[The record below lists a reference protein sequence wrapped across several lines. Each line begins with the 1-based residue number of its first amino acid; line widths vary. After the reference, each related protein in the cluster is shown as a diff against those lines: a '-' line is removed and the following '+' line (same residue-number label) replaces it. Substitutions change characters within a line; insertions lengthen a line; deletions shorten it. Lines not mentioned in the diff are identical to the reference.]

1 MEGVLWKWTNY
12 WNGWQ
17 PRWFILDKGILTY
30 YKSQDEVNQGCK
42 GSVKVSACEI
52 VVHPTDN
59 RRLDLVIPSEQH
71 FYLRAATPPERQQWL
86 VALGSSKAA
95 TAAAAGIGHHP
106 AQPSRSGAA
115 GAGGGD
121 PEGGLRAKK
130 AELRLYCDLLMQ
142 QVHTIKMSPSANG
155 SSEEAAK
162 ASEAADLLRATC
174 DTFITTLEECMRM
187 ADANFTY
194 ELPHQE
200 VRDSALPHEAP
211 PPVAPVVP
219 KSLQNSHPSS
229 RRRRKSNSVSSS
241 SGTAST
247 TAALDGGGR
256 LSRGLR
262 PDLSLDAQLN
272 SAGSLS
278 AAGSASS
285 GASASVS
292 SQSSAPGIRE
302 PAQSASVSCQPP
314 GDTAA
319 ADNYCRDSTS
329 NEPVA
334 TTPRQPSP
342 VVANGSLVG
351 PSGGHRPRTFFSA
364 MEHSFTDLASSTAGI
379 PTEQFLQ
386 SCRSVLVVF
395 DVLGSTAFVPVKMD
409 IQGNIGKLQ
418 ARFDS
423 DPARFAVLLDMI
435 QQEVDAGS
443 CASRNSATDALLWLT
458 RALAFIHAFLEQI
471 HAGNPVLA
479 DCASAAYNGTLK
491 CHHGWVVRSIFAV
504 ALRAMPE
511 LELFIETMAP
521 SPEDFEH
528 PEYRAQLFADC
539 GHYLAALRDVL
550 DTVNNFYIEN
560 DLEPPVQRL

>member
-52 VVHPTDN
+52 VVHPTDS

-71 FYLRAATPPERQQWL
+71 FYLRAPTPSERQQWL

-95 TAAAAGIGHHP
+95 TAAAAGGH
-106 AQPSRSGAA
+106 ATQPPRL
-115 GAGGGD
+115 GGGD
-121 PEGGLRAKK
+121 PEGSLRAKK

-142 QVHTIKMSPSANG
+142 QVHTIKTSTGASG
-155 SSEEAAK
+155 DEAAK

-174 DTFITTLEECMRM
+174 DTFIATLEDCMRL

-219 KSLQNSHPSS
+219 KSLQSAHPSSS
-229 RRRRKSNSVSSS
+229 RRRRKSNSISSS
-241 SGTAST
+241 SGASSSVISTLDRHQRAQRVDPSMDSALCSASAPPSSATSPTGCAST
-247 TAALDGGGR
+247 
-256 LSRGLR
+256 
-262 PDLSLDAQLN
+262 
-272 SAGSLS
+272 
-278 AAGSASS
+278 SS
-285 GASASVS
+285 PSSVS
-292 SQSSAPGIRE
+292 SSHVL
-302 PAQSASVSCQPP
+302 PANSVPLP
-314 GDTAA
+314 NGAE
-319 ADNYCRDSTS
+319 STS
-329 NEPVA
+329 HTELLPTTTINPPVFSA
-334 TTPRQPSP
+334 KQPSP
-342 VVANGSLVG
+342 VVNGSLLSH
-351 PSGGHRPRTFFSA
+351 PSQPRTFFSV
-364 MEHSFTDLASSTAGI
+364 MEHSFIDLTSSASI
-379 PTEQFLQ
+379 PTEPFLD
-386 SCRSVLVVF
+386 SCRSILSVF

-418 ARFDS
+418 AKFDV
-423 DPARFAVLLDMI
+423 DPPHFNLLLNI
-435 QQEVDAGS
+435 VQQEVDTGTNS
-443 CASRNSATDALLWLT
+443 NRNSATDALLWLA

-471 HAGNPVLA
+471 HSGNPVLT
-479 DCASAAYNGTLK
+479 DCASVAYGATLK

-511 LELFIETMAP
+511 LEPFLEAMAP

-528 PEYRAQLFADC
+528 PEYRRQLFTDC
-539 GHYLAALRDVL
+539 GAYLLALKRVL
-550 DTVNNFYIEN
+550 DTLNNFYVEN
-560 DLEPPVQRL
+560 ELEPPVQRP

>member
-52 VVHPTDN
+52 VVHPTDS

-71 FYLRAATPPERQQWL
+71 FYLRAASPPERQQWL

-95 TAAAAGIGHHP
+95 TVGHHP
-106 AQPSRSGAA
+106 AQPSRASGPG
-115 GAGGGD
+115 GAGGD

-142 QVHTIKMSPSANG
+142 QVHTIKMSAGG
-155 SSEEAAK
+155 SSEEEAAK

-174 DTFITTLEECMRM
+174 DTFIGTLEECMRM

-219 KSLQNSHPSS
+219 KSLQNAHPSS
-229 RRRRKSNSVSSS
+229 RRRRRSNPV
-241 SGTAST
+241 AV
-247 TAALDGGGR
+247 DGGAR
-256 LSRGLR
+256 RALR
-262 PDLSLDAQLN
+262 PDLSLDAHLS
-272 SAGSLS
+272 SAGSPS
-278 AAGSASS
+278 AAGATSS
-285 GASASVS
+285 DA
-292 SQSSAPGIRE
+292 
-302 PAQSASVSCQPP
+302 PP
-314 GDTAA
+314 GVGQLVQAASMSSPPGGAEA
-319 ADNYCRDSTS
+319 ADNCAESVS
-329 NEPVA
+329 NEPA
-334 TTPRQPSP
+334 ASAPKHPSP
-342 VVANGSLVG
+342 AVANGSLVT
-351 PSGGHRPRTFFSA
+351 SSHRPRTFFSA
-364 MEHSFTDLASSTAGI
+364 MEHSFTDVASSATNNI

-386 SCRSVLVVF
+386 SCRSILAVF
-395 DVLGSTAFVPVKMD
+395 DVLNSTAFVPVKMD

-423 DPARFAVLLDMI
+423 DPVRFAALLDMV

-443 CASRNSATDALLWLT
+443 CSARNSATDALLWLA

-471 HAGNPVLA
+471 HVGNTVLS
-479 DCASAAYNGTLK
+479 DCASAAYNVTLK

-504 ALRAMPE
+504 ALRAMPD
-511 LELFIETMAP
+511 LELFIEAMAP
-521 SPEDFEH
+521 SPKDAEH
-528 PEYRAQLFADC
+528 PEYRTQLFADC
-539 GHYLAALRDVL
+539 GDYLAALRDVL
-550 DTVNNFYIEN
+550 DAVNNFYIEN

>member
-71 FYLRAATPPERQQWL
+71 FYLRAPTPSERQQWL

-95 TAAAAGIGHHP
+95 TAAAAGGHA
-106 AQPSRSGAA
+106 AQPPRL
-115 GAGGGD
+115 GGGD
-121 PEGGLRAKK
+121 PEGSLRAKK

-142 QVHTIKMSPSANG
+142 QVHTIKTSTGASG
-155 SSEEAAK
+155 DEAAK

-174 DTFITTLEECMRM
+174 DTFITTLEDCMRL

-219 KSLQNSHPSS
+219 KSLQSAHPSAA

-241 SGTAST
+241 SGTSSSVMATLDRHQRAQRTDPSMDSALCSASAPPSSAASPTGCAST
-247 TAALDGGGR
+247 
-256 LSRGLR
+256 
-262 PDLSLDAQLN
+262 P
-272 SAGSLS
+272 
-278 AAGSASS
+278 
-285 GASASVS
+285 
-292 SQSSAPGIRE
+292 SQSSVSGNQAL
-302 PAQSASVSCQPP
+302 SDDSVPLPS
-314 GDTAA
+314 GAE
-319 ADNYCRDSTS
+319 STS
-329 NEPVA
+329 HVEPVPTGISQPIFA
-334 TTPRQPSP
+334 AKQPSP
-342 VVANGSLVG
+342 VVNGSLSSH
-351 PSGGHRPRTFFSA
+351 PNQPRTFFSV
-364 MEHSFTDLASSTAGI
+364 MEHSFIDLASDVSI
-379 PTEQFLQ
+379 PTEPFLD
-386 SCRSVLVVF
+386 SCRSILSVF

-418 ARFDS
+418 AKFDMDPLRFN
-423 DPARFAVLLDMI
+423 LLLNMI
-435 QQEVDAGS
+435 QQEVDTGTNGA
-443 CASRNSATDALLWLT
+443 RNSATDALLWLA

-471 HAGNPVLA
+471 HSGNPVLT
-479 DCASAAYNGTLK
+479 DCASMAYSATLK

-511 LELFIETMAP
+511 LEPFLEAMAP

-528 PEYRAQLFADC
+528 PEYRRQLFGDC
-539 GHYLAALRDVL
+539 GAYLQALKSVL
-550 DTVNNFYIEN
+550 DTLNNFYVEN
-560 DLEPPVQRL
+560 ELEPPVQMP

>member
-52 VVHPTDN
+52 VVHPTDS

-95 TAAAAGIGHHP
+95 TVGHHP
-106 AQPSRSGAA
+106 AQPSG
-115 GAGGGD
+115 GGGGD

-142 QVHTIKMSPSANG
+142 QVHSIKLSPSANG

-174 DTFITTLEECMRM
+174 DTFIGTLEECMRM

-219 KSLQNSHPSS
+219 KSLQSAHPPS
-229 RRRRKSNSVSSS
+229 RRRRKSNPV
-241 SGTAST
+241 
-247 TAALDGGGR
+247 AALDGGAR
-256 LSRGLR
+256 RGLR
-262 PDLSLDAQLN
+262 PDLSLDAHLS
-272 SAGSLS
+272 SAGTPDTPGVSQLS
-278 AAGSASS
+278 QA
-285 GASASVS
+285 ASVS
-292 SQSSAPGIRE
+292 L
-302 PAQSASVSCQPP
+302 PP
-314 GDTAA
+314 GDA
-319 ADNYCRDSTS
+319 ADICAESVS

-334 TTPRQPSP
+334 SALWQPSP
-342 VVANGSLVG
+342 AVANGSVVT
-351 PSGGHRPRTFFSA
+351 PSHRPRTFFST
-364 MEHSFTDLASSTAGI
+364 MEHSFTDLASSTSSNI
-379 PTEQFLQ
+379 LTEQFLQ
-386 SCRSVLVVF
+386 SCRSILAVF
-395 DVLGSTAFVPVKMD
+395 DVLNSTAFVPVKMD

-423 DPARFAVLLDMI
+423 DPAHFAVLLDMV

-443 CASRNSATDALLWLT
+443 CGARNSATDALLWLT

-471 HAGNPVLA
+471 HAGNTVLS
-479 DCASAAYNGTLK
+479 DCASAAYNATLK

-511 LELFIETMAP
+511 LELFIKAMAP
-521 SPEDFEH
+521 SPEDLEH
-528 PEYRAQLFADC
+528 PEYRTQLFADC
-539 GHYLAALRDVL
+539 GGYLAALRDVL
-550 DTVNNFYIEN
+550 DAVNNFYIEN

>member
-52 VVHPTDN
+52 VVHPTDS

-95 TAAAAGIGHHP
+95 TAAAATAHP
-106 AQPSRSGAA
+106 SAQPSRASGAGG
-115 GAGGGD
+115 GAGGD

-155 SSEEAAK
+155 GSEEAAK

-174 DTFITTLEECMRM
+174 DTFIATLEECMRM

-219 KSLQNSHPSS
+219 KSLQSAHPSS

-241 SGTAST
+241 S
-247 TAALDGGGR
+247 AAETR
-256 LSRGLR
+256 RGLR
-262 PDLSLDAQLN
+262 PDLSLDAHLN
-272 SAGSLS
+272 SAGS
-278 AAGSASS
+278 SS
-285 GASASVS
+285 GTLPPPGGGEPAPPGDATDSCAESVS
-292 SQSSAPGIRE
+292 S
-302 PAQSASVSCQPP
+302 
-314 GDTAA
+314 
-319 ADNYCRDSTS
+319 
-329 NEPVA
+329 EPVA
-334 TTPRQPSP
+334 SAPRQPSP
-342 VVANGSLVG
+342 AVANGSVVVS
-351 PSGGHRPRTFFSA
+351 SGGRRPRTFFSA
-364 MEHSFTDLASSTAGI
+364 MEHSFTDFASTANI

-386 SCRSVLVVF
+386 SCRSILAVF
-395 DVLGSTAFVPVKMD
+395 DVLNSTAFVPVKMD

-423 DPARFAVLLDMI
+423 DSARCATLLDMV
-435 QQEVDAGS
+435 QQEVDAGA
-443 CASRNSATDALLWLT
+443 CGARNSATDALLWLA

-471 HAGNPVLA
+471 HSGNAVLS

-511 LELFIETMAP
+511 LELFIEAMAP

-539 GHYLAALRDVL
+539 GDYLAALRDVL
-550 DTVNNFYIEN
+550 DAVNNFYIEN